1 MTKQKASPKPRIVII
16 GGGIDGCTN
25 AIELA
30 KEKNNEIFIFEQN
43 PEILQGIGIWKSGSE
58 QIKRTVLYQ
67 LLKKILG

>member
-43 PEILQGIGIWKSGSE
+43 PEILQGIGI
-58 QIKRTVLYQ
+58 
-67 LLKKILG
+67 